1 MIKIEKYIPM
11 PSARRNDRDTSFD
24 ELREIISEISVGDSF
39 VVPEKLLIANHTN
52 GHQYVGRNV
61 YNLFKK
67 SGKKCAIRTVDKD
80 KNIFRCWRIE

>member
-1 MIKIEKYIPM
+1 MIKIEKYVRM
-11 PSARRNDRDTSFD
+11 PSAKAGTIDESFN

-67 SGKKCAIRTVDKD
+67 SGKKCAIRTIDKD
-80 KNIFRCWRIE
+80 KGIFRCWRTE